1 MWEHC
6 SNSSLCCLRS
16 LRWTKP
22 EYYIFG
28 GNWLFLRAHL
38 AASGLQWTSM
48 YCFRRTEASCRT
60 GSAPSL
66 CGTNKVVAGKSRSWV
81 ISNVDKISSEEHDKQ
96 WNLKC
101 ELCKVEAK
109 LIGHFKRLHLLFRS
123 ASRHL
128 GFNFTSWSSW
138 ASSTQSPRHNNL
150 ILARSRTTWS
160 VAIKPPMVSMR
171 AALRPE
177 SVILSASDLDWKF
190 SLLNQQ
196 PLTTSVPNSRFTESE
211 VFKFPHNTFY
221 NLHCYYISSQRIQE
235 RCFQF
240 IGQRTQCGLFLKC
253 EYVITWYK
261 MWNWSESN
269 IIAQFLVH
277 VSLANQYARISSR

>member
-60 GSAPSL
+60 GRAPSL
-66 CGTNKVVAGKSRSWV
+66 CGANKVIAGKSRCWV

-109 LIGHFKRLHLLFRS
+109 LIGHFKRLHLFFRS

-138 ASSTQSPRHNNL
+138 ASSTQSPRHKNL

-177 SVILSASDLDWKF
+177 SAILSASDLDWKF
-190 SLLNQQ
+190 SLLNRQ
-196 PLTTSVPNSRFTESE
+196 
-211 VFKFPHNTFY
+211 
-221 NLHCYYISSQRIQE
+221 
-235 RCFQF
+235 
-240 IGQRTQCGLFLKC
+240 
-253 EYVITWYK
+253 
-261 MWNWSESN
+261 
-269 IIAQFLVH
+269 
-277 VSLANQYARISSR
+277 VSLIRDSQSLWSLQVSTQHLLQSTLLLHIQSRNSGTLFSVYWTKDTVRAVLEMRVCNHMI